1 MWQRIFQITSQ
12 LIRRIRE
19 TIGLPVSTN
28 VGRLST
34 IIKELRT
41 IVELQLGHEVSAIM
55 ITIPSIAALYDED
68 LWDAFAYSGL
78 QYVEIYPYNNHRR
91 IHDTSAVYAGHSP
104 TLVCRSMIASFFS
117 WYNILETAWSQ
128 VRQKSKESM

>member
-68 LWDAFAYSGL
+68 L
-78 QYVEIYPYNNHRR
+78 
-91 IHDTSAVYAGHSP
+91 
-104 TLVCRSMIASFFS
+104 
-117 WYNILETAWSQ
+117 
-128 VRQKSKESM
+128 